1 MNKKRI
7 AQRLNIET
15 KKWIDTIQDDELKVK
30 VRENVVVAGGAIT
43 SLLEGETPNDY
54 DVYIK
59 DFKVLVDLANY
70 YAGLWN
76 NDGRHKSKV
85 TIQVDMPE
93 LDVPKLDSEV
103 KDSKVICFI
112 TSEGVAGDKEEVIK
126 ASAGTEANIEVDE
139 DEVADYRPVFFTD
152 NAISLKGKIQLVL
165 RFWGEPEKII
175 SSFDYVHCTNY
186 FDRGEQNLH
195 INNDALMSILN
206 KQLSYVG
213 SQFPI
218 CSLFRMRKYMERG
231 YTISAGEIL
240 KMAFQISKLD
250 LTDIE
255 VLREQLIGVDT
266 TYMIALVDRL
276 EKAQEENI
284 DIDYSYVVGLID
296 EIF

>member
-1 MNKKRI
+1 MNEKRI
-7 AQRLNIET
+7 VQRLNIET
-15 KKWIDTIQDDELKVK
+15 KKWIETIQDEELRGK
-30 VRENVVVAGGAIT
+30 VRTNVVVAGGAIT

-59 DFKVLVDLANY
+59 DFDVLVELANY
-70 YAGLWN
+70 YAELWN
-76 NDGRHKSKV
+76 KDGRHKSKV
-85 TIQVDMPE
+85 TIQVDVPE
-93 LDVPKLDSEV
+93 PEGDVET
-103 KDSKVICFI
+103 SKVICFI
-112 TSEGVAGDKEEVIK
+112 TSKGVAGEEEEETSK
-126 ASAGTEANIEVDE
+126 ASAGTEANIEVAG

-186 FDRGEQNLH
+186 FDRGNQDLH
-195 INNDALMSILN
+195 ISKDALMSILN
-206 KQLSYVG
+206 KQLKYVG

-240 KMAFQISKLD
+240 KMAFQISNLD
-250 LTDIE
+250 LTDIN

-266 TYMIALVDRL
+266 TYMIDLVDRL
-276 EKAQEENI
+276 EQAQENNV
-284 DIDYSYVVGLID
+284 DIDYTYVVDLID

>member
-1 MNKKRI
+1 MNEKRI
-7 AQRLNIET
+7 LQRLNIET
-15 KKWIDTIQDDELKVK
+15 KKWVESIQDEELKDK
-30 VRENVVVAGGAIT
+30 VRSNVVIAGGAIT

-59 DFKVLVDLANY
+59 DFDVLVELANY
-70 YAGLWN
+70 YAELWN
-76 NDGRHKSKV
+76 KDGRHKSKV

-93 LDVPKLDSEV
+93 PDGDVET
-103 KDSKVICFI
+103 SKVICFI
-112 TSEGVAGDKEEVIK
+112 TSKGVAGEEEETTK
-126 ASAGTEANIEVDE
+126 ASAGTEANIEVEE

-152 NAISLKGKIQLVL
+152 NAISLKGKVQLVL

-186 FDRGEQNLH
+186 FDRGNQDLH
-195 INNDALMSILN
+195 ISKDALMSILN
-206 KQLSYVG
+206 KQLKYVG

-240 KMAFQISKLD
+240 KMAFQISNLD
-250 LTDIE
+250 LTDIT

-266 TYMIALVDRL
+266 TYMIDLVDRL
-276 EKAQEENI
+276 EQAQEDNV
-284 DIDYSYVVGLID
+284 DIDYTYVVNLID

>member
-1 MNKKRI
+1 MNEKRI
-7 AQRLNIET
+7 VQRLNIET
-15 KKWIDTIQDDELKVK
+15 KKWVETIQDEELKDKVK
-30 VRENVVVAGGAIT
+30 NNVVVAGGAIT

-59 DFKVLVDLANY
+59 DFDVLVDLANY
-70 YAGLWN
+70 YAELWN
-76 NDGRHKSKV
+76 KDGRHKSKV
-85 TIQVDMPE
+85 TIQVDVPE
-93 LDVPKLDSEV
+93 PEGDVET
-103 KDSKVICFI
+103 SKVICFI
-112 TSEGVAGDKEEVIK
+112 TSEGVAGEEEITK
-126 ASAGTEANIEVDE
+126 ASAGTEANIEVEE

-186 FDRGEQNLH
+186 FDRGNQDLH
-195 INNDALMSILN
+195 ISKDALMSILN
-206 KQLSYVG
+206 KQLKYVG

-240 KMAFQISKLD
+240 KMAFQISNLD
-250 LTDIE
+250 LTDIN

-266 TYMIALVDRL
+266 TYMIDLVDRL
-276 EKAQEENI
+276 EQAQEDNV
-284 DIDYSYVVGLID
+284 DIDYTYVVDLID

>member
-1 MNKKRI
+1 MNEKRI
-7 AQRLNIET
+7 LQRLNSET
-15 KKWIDTIQDDELKVK
+15 KKWVESIQDEELKGK
-30 VRENVVVAGGAIT
+30 VRSNVVIAGGAIT

-59 DFKVLVDLANY
+59 DFDVLVELANY
-70 YAGLWN
+70 YAELWN
-76 NDGRHKSKV
+76 KDGRHKSKV
-85 TIQVDMPE
+85 TIQVDVPE
-93 LDVPKLDSEV
+93 PEGDVET
-103 KDSKVICFI
+103 SKVICFI
-112 TSEGVAGDKEEVIK
+112 TSKGVAGEEEEITK
-126 ASAGTEANIEVDE
+126 ASAGTEANIEVE
-139 DEVADYRPVFFTD
+139 ENEVADYRPVFFTD

-186 FDRGEQNLH
+186 FDRGNQDLH
-195 INNDALMSILN
+195 ISKDALMSILN
-206 KQLSYVG
+206 KQLKYVG

-240 KMAFQISKLD
+240 KMAFQISNLD
-250 LTDIE
+250 LTDIN

-266 TYMIALVDRL
+266 TYMIDLVDRL
-276 EKAQEENI
+276 EQAQEDNV
-284 DIDYSYVVGLID
+284 DIDYTYVVDLID

>member
-1 MNKKRI
+1 MNEKRI
-7 AQRLNIET
+7 VQRLNIET
-15 KKWIDTIQDDELKVK
+15 KKWVETIQDKELKDKVK
-30 VRENVVVAGGAIT
+30 NNVVIAGGAIT

-59 DFKVLVDLANY
+59 DFDVLVELANY
-70 YAGLWN
+70 YAELWN
-76 NDGRHKSKV
+76 KDGRHKSKV
-85 TIQVDMPE
+85 TIQVDVPE
-93 LDVPKLDSEV
+93 PEGDVET
-103 KDSKVICFI
+103 SKVICFI
-112 TSEGVAGDKEEVIK
+112 TSKGVAGEEEEITK
-126 ASAGTEANIEVDE
+126 ASAGTEANIEVEE

-186 FDRGEQNLH
+186 FDRGNQDLH
-195 INNDALMSILN
+195 ISKDALMSILN
-206 KQLSYVG
+206 KQLKYVG

-240 KMAFQISKLD
+240 KMSFQISNLD
-250 LTDIE
+250 LTDID

-266 TYMIALVDRL
+266 TYMIDLVDRL
-276 EKAQEENI
+276 EQAQEDNV
-284 DIDYSYVVGLID
+284 DIDYAYVVDLID

>member
-1 MNKKRI
+1 MNEKRI
-7 AQRLNIET
+7 VQRLNIET
-15 KKWIDTIQDDELKVK
+15 KKWIETIQDEELKDK
-30 VRENVVVAGGAIT
+30 VRTNVVVAGGAIT

-59 DFKVLVDLANY
+59 DFDVLVDLANY
-70 YAGLWN
+70 YAELWN
-76 NDGRHKSKV
+76 KDGRHKSKV
-85 TIQVDMPE
+85 TIQVDGHEPE
-93 LDVPKLDSEV
+93 SDPKDR
-103 KDSKVICFI
+103 KVICYI
-112 TSEGVAGDKEEVIK
+112 TSNGVAGDKEEISK
-126 ASAGTEANIEVDE
+126 ASAGTEENIKVEE

-195 INNDALMSILN
+195 ISKDALMSILN
-206 KQLSYVG
+206 KQLKYVG

-240 KMAFQISKLD
+240 KMSFQISKLD
-250 LTDIE
+250 LTDID

-276 EKAQEENI
+276 EQAQEEDVN
-284 DIDYSYVVGLID
+284 IDYSYVVQLID

>member
-1 MNKKRI
+1 MNEKRI
-7 AQRLNIET
+7 VQRLNIET
-15 KKWIDTIQDDELKVK
+15 KKWIETIQDEELKDKVK
-30 VRENVVVAGGAIT
+30 NNVVVAGGAIT

-54 DVYIK
+54 DVYIR
-59 DFKVLVDLANY
+59 DFDVLVDLANY
-70 YAGLWN
+70 YAELWN
-76 NDGRHKSKV
+76 KDGRHKSKV
-85 TIQVDMPE
+85 TIQVDVPE
-93 LDVPKLDSEV
+93 PEGDVET
-103 KDSKVICFI
+103 SKVICFI
-112 TSEGVAGDKEEVIK
+112 TSKGVAGEEEESTK
-126 ASAGTEANIEVDE
+126 ASAGTEANIEVEE

-186 FDRGEQNLH
+186 FDRGNQDLH
-195 INNDALMSILN
+195 ISKDALMSILN
-206 KQLSYVG
+206 KQLKYVG

-240 KMAFQISKLD
+240 KMAFQISNLD
-250 LTDIE
+250 LTDIN

-266 TYMIALVDRL
+266 TYMIDLVDRL
-276 EKAQEENI
+276 EQAQEDNV
-284 DIDYSYVVGLID
+284 DIDYAYVVDLID

>member
-1 MNKKRI
+1 MNEKRI
-7 AQRLNIET
+7 LQRLNIET
-15 KKWIDTIQDDELKVK
+15 KKWVETIQDKELKDKVK
-30 VRENVVVAGGAIT
+30 NNVVVAGGAIT

-59 DFKVLVDLANY
+59 DFDVLVELANY
-70 YAGLWN
+70 YAELWN
-76 NDGRHKSKV
+76 KDGRHKSKV
-85 TIQVDMPE
+85 TIQVDVPE
-93 LDVPKLDSEV
+93 PEGDVGT
-103 KDSKVICFI
+103 SKVICFI
-112 TSEGVAGDKEEVIK
+112 TSKGVAGDKEEEEVTK
-126 ASAGTEANIEVDE
+126 ASAGTETNIEVAE

-165 RFWGEPEKII
+165 RFWGEPEKVI

-186 FDRGEQNLH
+186 FDRGKQDLH
-195 INNDALMSILN
+195 ISKDALMSILN
-206 KQLSYVG
+206 KQLKYVG

-240 KMAFQISKLD
+240 KMAFQISNLD
-250 LTDIE
+250 LTDIN

-266 TYMIALVDRL
+266 TYMIDLVDRL
-276 EKAQEENI
+276 EQAQEDNV
-284 DIDYSYVVGLID
+284 DIDYTYVVDLID

>member
-1 MNKKRI
+1 MNEKRI
-7 AQRLNIET
+7 LQRLNIET
-15 KKWIDTIQDDELKVK
+15 KKWIETIQDEELRGK
-30 VRENVVVAGGAIT
+30 VRTNVVVAGGAIT

-59 DFKVLVDLANY
+59 DFDVLVDLANY
-70 YAGLWN
+70 YAELWN
-76 NDGRHKSKV
+76 KDGRHKSKV
-85 TIQVDMPE
+85 TIQVDVPE
-93 LDVPKLDSEV
+93 PEGDVET
-103 KDSKVICFI
+103 SKVICFI
-112 TSEGVAGDKEEVIK
+112 TSKGVAGEEETSK
-126 ASAGTEANIEVDE
+126 ASAGTEANIEVVE

-186 FDRGEQNLH
+186 FDRGKQDLH
-195 INNDALMSILN
+195 ISKDALMSILN
-206 KQLSYVG
+206 KQLKYVG

-240 KMAFQISKLD
+240 KMAFQISNLD
-250 LTDIE
+250 LTDIN

-266 TYMIALVDRL
+266 TYMIDLVDRL
-276 EKAQEENI
+276 EQAQEDNV
-284 DIDYSYVVGLID
+284 DIDYAYVVNLID

>member
-1 MNKKRI
+1 MNEKRI
-7 AQRLNIET
+7 LQRLNIET
-15 KKWIDTIQDDELKVK
+15 KKWVETIQDKELKYKVK
-30 VRENVVVAGGAIT
+30 NNVVVAGGAIT

-59 DFKVLVDLANY
+59 DFDVLVDLANY
-70 YAGLWN
+70 YAELWN
-76 NDGRHKSKV
+76 KDGRHKSNV
-85 TIQVDMPE
+85 TIQVDKCE
-93 LDVPKLDSEV
+93 TESDL
-103 KDSKVICFI
+103 KDHKVICYI
-112 TSEGVAGDKEEVIK
+112 TSEGVAGEEETSK
-126 ASAGTEANIEVDE
+126 ASAGTEANIEVEE

-195 INNDALMSILN
+195 ISKDALMSILN
-206 KQLSYVG
+206 KQLKYVG

-240 KMAFQISKLD
+240 KMSFQISKLD
-250 LTDIE
+250 LTDID

-276 EKAQEENI
+276 ESAKEDNVN
-284 DIDYSYVVGLID
+284 IDYSYVVQLID

>member
-1 MNKKRI
+1 MNEKRI
-7 AQRLNIET
+7 VQRLNIET
-15 KKWIDTIQDDELKVK
+15 KKWVETIQDKELKDIVK
-30 VRENVVVAGGAIT
+30 NNVVIAGGAIT

-59 DFKVLVDLANY
+59 DFDVLVELANY
-70 YAGLWN
+70 YAELWN
-76 NDGRHKSKV
+76 KDGRHKSKV
-85 TIQVDMPE
+85 TIQVDVPE
-93 LDVPKLDSEV
+93 PEGDVET
-103 KDSKVICFI
+103 SKVICFI
-112 TSEGVAGDKEEVIK
+112 TSKGVAGEEEEITK
-126 ASAGTEANIEVDE
+126 ASAGTEANIEVEE

-186 FDRGEQNLH
+186 FDRGNQDLH
-195 INNDALMSILN
+195 ISKDALMSILN
-206 KQLSYVG
+206 KQLKYVG

-240 KMAFQISKLD
+240 KMSFQISNLD
-250 LTDIE
+250 LTDIN

-266 TYMIALVDRL
+266 TYMTALVDRL
-276 EKAQEENI
+276 EQARENNV
-284 DIDYSYVVGLID
+284 DIDYSYVVDLID

>member
-1 MNKKRI
+1 MMNEKRVL
-7 AQRLNIET
+7 QRLNIET
-15 KKWIDTIQDDELKVK
+15 KKWVESIQDEELKGK
-30 VRENVVVAGGAIT
+30 VRSNVVIAGGAIT

-59 DFKVLVDLANY
+59 DFDVLVELANY
-70 YAGLWN
+70 YAELWN
-76 NDGRHKSKV
+76 KDGRHKSKV
-85 TIQVDMPE
+85 TIQVDVPE
-93 LDVPKLDSEV
+93 PDGDVET
-103 KDSKVICFI
+103 SKVICFI
-112 TSEGVAGDKEEVIK
+112 TSKGVAGEEEETTK
-126 ASAGTEANIEVDE
+126 ASAGTEANIEVEE

-186 FDRGEQNLH
+186 FDRGNQDLH
-195 INNDALMSILN
+195 ISKDALMSILN
-206 KQLSYVG
+206 KQLKYVG

-240 KMAFQISKLD
+240 KMAFQISNLD
-250 LTDIE
+250 LTDIT

-266 TYMIALVDRL
+266 TYMIDLVDRL
-276 EKAQEENI
+276 EQAQEDNV
-284 DIDYSYVVGLID
+284 DIDYTYVVDLID

>member
-1 MNKKRI
+1 MNEKRI
-7 AQRLNIET
+7 VQRLNIET
-15 KKWIDTIQDDELKVK
+15 KKWVETIQDEELKDKVK
-30 VRENVVVAGGAIT
+30 NNVVVAGGAIT

-54 DVYIK
+54 DVYIR
-59 DFKVLVDLANY
+59 DFDVLVELANY
-70 YAGLWN
+70 YAELWN
-76 NDGRHKSKV
+76 KDGRHKSKV
-85 TIQVDMPE
+85 TIQVDVPE
-93 LDVPKLDSEV
+93 PEGDVET
-103 KDSKVICFI
+103 SKVICFI
-112 TSEGVAGDKEEVIK
+112 TSKGVAGEEEETTK
-126 ASAGTEANIEVDE
+126 ASAGTEANIEVEE

-186 FDRGEQNLH
+186 FDRGNQDLH
-195 INNDALMSILN
+195 ISKDALMSILN
-206 KQLSYVG
+206 KQLKYVG

-240 KMAFQISKLD
+240 KMAFQISNLD
-250 LTDIE
+250 LTDID

-266 TYMIALVDRL
+266 TYMIELVDRL
-276 EKAQEENI
+276 EQAQEDNV
-284 DIDYSYVVGLID
+284 DIDYTYVVDLID

>member
-1 MNKKRI
+1 MNEKRI
-7 AQRLNIET
+7 VQRLNIET
-15 KKWIDTIQDDELKVK
+15 KKWVETIQDKELKDKVK
-30 VRENVVVAGGAIT
+30 NNVVIAGGAIT

-59 DFKVLVDLANY
+59 DFDVLVELANY
-70 YAGLWN
+70 YAELWN
-76 NDGRHKSKV
+76 KDGRHKSKV
-85 TIQVDMPE
+85 TIQVDVPE
-93 LDVPKLDSEV
+93 PEGDVET
-103 KDSKVICFI
+103 SKVICFI
-112 TSEGVAGDKEEVIK
+112 TSKGVAGEEEEITK
-126 ASAGTEANIEVDE
+126 ASAGTEANIEVEE

-186 FDRGEQNLH
+186 FDRGNQDLH
-195 INNDALMSILN
+195 ISKDALMSILN
-206 KQLSYVG
+206 KQLKYVG

-240 KMAFQISKLD
+240 KMSFQISNLD
-250 LTDIE
+250 LTDIN

-266 TYMIALVDRL
+266 TYMTALVDRL
-276 EKAQEENI
+276 EQARENNV
-284 DIDYSYVVGLID
+284 DIDYSYVVDLID

>member
-1 MNKKRI
+1 MNEKRI
-7 AQRLNIET
+7 LQRLNIET
-15 KKWIDTIQDDELKVK
+15 KKWIETIQDKELKDKVK
-30 VRENVVVAGGAIT
+30 NNVVVAGGAIT

-59 DFKVLVDLANY
+59 DFDVLVELANY
-70 YAGLWN
+70 YAELWN
-76 NDGRHKSKV
+76 KDGRHKSKV
-85 TIQVDMPE
+85 TIQVDVPE
-93 LDVPKLDSEV
+93 PEGDVGT
-103 KDSKVICFI
+103 SKVICFI
-112 TSEGVAGDKEEVIK
+112 TSEGVAGEEETSK
-126 ASAGTEANIEVDE
+126 ASAGTEANIEVEE

-195 INNDALMSILN
+195 ISKDALMSILN
-206 KQLSYVG
+206 KQLKYVG

-240 KMAFQISKLD
+240 KMSFQISKLD
-250 LTDIE
+250 LTDID

-284 DIDYSYVVGLID
+284 DIDYSYVVDLID

>member
-1 MNKKRI
+1 MNEKRI
-7 AQRLNIET
+7 LQRLNIET
-15 KKWIDTIQDDELKVK
+15 KKWVETIQDKELKDKVK
-30 VRENVVVAGGAIT
+30 NNVVVAGGAIT

-59 DFKVLVDLANY
+59 DFDVLVELANY
-70 YAGLWN
+70 YAELWN
-76 NDGRHKSKV
+76 KDGRHKSKV
-85 TIQVDMPE
+85 TIQVDVPE
-93 LDVPKLDSEV
+93 PEGDVET
-103 KDSKVICFI
+103 SKVICFI
-112 TSEGVAGDKEEVIK
+112 TSEGVAGEEEEITK
-126 ASAGTEANIEVDE
+126 ASAGTEANTEVEE

-186 FDRGEQNLH
+186 FDRGNQDLH
-195 INNDALMSILN
+195 ISKDALMSILN
-206 KQLSYVG
+206 KQLKYVG

-240 KMAFQISKLD
+240 KMAFQISNLD
-250 LTDIE
+250 LTDID

-266 TYMIALVDRL
+266 TYMIDLVDRL
-276 EKAQEENI
+276 EQAQEDNV
-284 DIDYSYVVGLID
+284 DIDYTYVVDLID

>member
-1 MNKKRI
+1 MNEKRI
-7 AQRLNIET
+7 LQRLNIET
-15 KKWIDTIQDDELKVK
+15 KKWVESIQDEELKDK
-30 VRENVVVAGGAIT
+30 VRSNVVIAGGAIT

-59 DFKVLVDLANY
+59 DFDVLVELANY
-70 YAGLWN
+70 YAELWN
-76 NDGRHKSKV
+76 KDGRHKSKV
-85 TIQVDMPE
+85 TIQVDVPE
-93 LDVPKLDSEV
+93 PDGDVET
-103 KDSKVICFI
+103 SKVICFI
-112 TSEGVAGDKEEVIK
+112 TSKGVASDKEEEEEVTK
-126 ASAGTEANIEVDE
+126 ASAGTEANIEVAE

-165 RFWGEPEKII
+165 RFWGEPEKVI

-186 FDRGEQNLH
+186 FDRGNQDLH
-195 INNDALMSILN
+195 ISKDALMSILN
-206 KQLSYVG
+206 KQLKYVG

-240 KMAFQISKLD
+240 KMSFQISNLD
-250 LTDIE
+250 LTDIT

-266 TYMIALVDRL
+266 TYMIDLVDRL
-276 EKAQEENI
+276 EQAQEDNV
-284 DIDYSYVVGLID
+284 DIDYTYVVNLID